1 MKEIR
6 VAVVQM
12 NPLLAEVG
20 ENLVQMSNF
29 VEKICSEQKV
39 DLVVFPEL
47 VTTGYECGMRF
58 TDLAERVPGPTANLL
73 AQRAAEFNTHI
84 AFGMVAKEKV
94 ESILYNAAILIG
106 PDGELIGQYRKV
118 HLRGEERLAF
128 RPGYRYPVLEAGFGQ
143 VGFLIS
149 WDLAF
154 PEVARSLALDGA
166 DLLIVCANWAQPDA
180 EEWRTYVLAR
190 AYENSLFVVAA
201 NRVGEEYTYSFFG
214 DSMVVGPRGE
224 VYASVDQDVEG
235 YGVARIDLDSVR
247 KYREELQ
254 FLQCRQPQTYR
265 SVVRRY

>member
-12 NPLLAEVG
+12 NPRLAEVSD
-20 ENLVQMSNF
+20 NLVQMSDYL
-29 VEKICSEQKV
+29 EKICTEQNV

-47 VTTGYECGMRF
+47 VTTGYECGVRF
-58 TDLAERVPGPTANLL
+58 TDLAERVPGPTVNLL
-73 AQRAAEFNTHI
+73 AQRAAEFGTHI

-106 PDGELIGQYRKV
+106 PDGELIGQYQKV

-128 RPGYRYPVLEAGFGQ
+128 RPGYRYPVVEAGFGRI
-143 VGFLIS
+143 GFLIS

-154 PEVARSLALDGA
+154 PEVGRSLALDGA
-166 DLLIVCANWAQPDA
+166 ELLIVCANWAQPDA

-190 AYENSLFVVAA
+190 AYENSLFVAAA

-224 VYASVDQDVEG
+224 VCASVEEGDEG
-235 YGVARIDLDSVR
+235 YAVARIDLDNVR

-265 SVVRRY
+265 AIVRRY